1 MFKISHEQPEDAAA
15 IETLLEKCFG
25 PDRFRKTAY
34 RIREGLV
41 PAENLSL
48 VAKQGDDLLAS
59 IRYWPITVG
68 GIYDGLL
75 LGPIVVAPERQ
86 GEGIGVALI
95 RQSLKDAQDAGHR
108 FVVLVGDP
116 DYYRR
121 FGFVSAFD
129 KGMTLPGPVEEHR
142 FLAAELMD
150 GALNSVSG
158 MVAGNMSVAV

>member
-1 MFKISHEQPEDAAA
+1 MYKISHEQPEDAAT
-15 IETLLEKCFG
+15 IEILLEKCFG

-68 GIYDGLL
+68 DVHDGLL

-95 RQSLKDAQDAGHR
+95 RQSLKDAQDAGYG

-116 DYYRR
+116 DYYQR
-121 FGFVSAFD
+121 FGFVSAVD
-129 KGMTLPGPVEEHR
+129 KDMALPGPVEEHR
-142 FLAAELMD
+142 FLVAELTE
-150 GALNSVSG
+150 GALKDVSG
-158 MVAGNMSVAV
+158 LVAGKQPVVV